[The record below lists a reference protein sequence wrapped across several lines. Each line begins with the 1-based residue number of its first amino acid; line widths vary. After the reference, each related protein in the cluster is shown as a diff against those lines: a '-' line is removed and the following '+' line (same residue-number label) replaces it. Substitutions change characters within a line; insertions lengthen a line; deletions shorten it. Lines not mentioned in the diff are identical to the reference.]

1 MRGLWAEFLMTDT
14 VATLVIRLSQTLD
27 AASEKLVERRLLFE
41 LVVLGLITREHVL
54 FIGPPGTGKS
64 AAVKS
69 AAEQFQGRYFEYLI
83 GRFTEPSELFGAL
96 DLAALK
102 AGEVRPVTQNML
114 PEANI
119 AFLDEIFL
127 GSTAILNTLLGV
139 LNERRYRRGTFE
151 KDVPLW
157 SCVAAS
163 NALPEDPMLQAFA
176 DRFLL
181 TSFIEPVSDQ
191 NLTALLSAGWTQ
203 AQGELGERPEDVTPP
218 LSAADLDVL
227 TQATGQVDLSDVL
240 EAYAHI
246 LRKLRVGGLML
257 SDRRLVKGQKLIAA
271 AALLAGRDKA
281 SVADLWPV
289 IYMVQDQG
297 LQTEVKDL
305 LATELG
311 KGENALLTESVSY
324 SSFGPQALSSEL
336 VQYGQK
342 LLQEKPALPSDPAFE
357 IWQVKL
363 EALLI
368 RIDAGFPEGE
378 VPENLAV
385 LKSGLVASVSR
396 DTPKPAAAS

>member
-1 MRGLWAEFLMTDT
+1 MTDT
-14 VATLVIRLSQTLD
+14 VTPLVSRLSQTID
-27 AASEKLVERRLLFE
+27 TASGKLVERRLLFE

-102 AGEVRPVTQNML
+102 DGEVRPVTQNML

-139 LNERRYRRGTFE
+139 LNERTYRRGTFE
-151 KDVPLW
+151 RQVPLW

-181 TSFIEPVSDQ
+181 TSFIEPVGEE
-191 NLTALLSAGWTQ
+191 NLTALLSAGWAR
-203 AQGELGERPEDVTPP
+203 AQTELGADMDRGAAP
-218 LSAADLDVL
+218 LSAADLEVL
-227 TQATGQVDLSDVL
+227 TKAAGQVDLSDVL
-240 EAYAHI
+240 EPYAHI
-246 LRKLRVGGLML
+246 LRKLRVGGLVL

-271 AALLAGRDKA
+271 AALLAGRYKA
-281 SVADLWPV
+281 TIADLWPIV
-289 IYMVQDQG
+289 FMVQDQG
-297 LQTEVKDL
+297 LQAEVKDL
-305 LATELG
+305 LATELSN
-311 KGENALLTESVSY
+311 GENTLLSESVRQ
-324 SSFGPQALSSEL
+324 SSFGPQALAAEL
-336 VQYGQK
+336 VTYGQQ
-342 LLQEKPALPSDPAFE
+342 LLQEKPAMPSDPSFE
-357 IWQVKL
+357 MWQVKL
-363 EALLI
+363 ESLLI
-368 RIDAGFPEGE
+368 RIDAGFPEDDL
-378 VPENLAV
+378 PENLAV
-385 LKSGLVASVSR
+385 LKAGLMASVSHE
-396 DTPKPAAAS
+396 TPQAEAL

>member
-1 MRGLWAEFLMTDT
+1 MSDEIAP
-14 VATLVIRLSQTLD
+14 LVSRLSNVID
-27 AASEKLVERRLLFE
+27 IASAKLVERRLLFE

-102 AGEVRPVTQNML
+102 DGEVRPVTQNML

-139 LNERRYRRGTFE
+139 LNERTYRRGTFE
-151 KDVPLW
+151 RQVPLW

-181 TSFIEPVSDQ
+181 TSFIEPVSEE
-191 NLTALLSAGWTQ
+191 NLTALLRAGWEQ
-203 AQGELGERPEDVTPP
+203 AQTELGTDTKADSTP
-218 LSAADLDVL
+218 LSAADLEVL
-227 TQATGQVDLSDVL
+227 TQAAAQVDLSDVL
-240 EAYAHI
+240 EPYAHI
-246 LRKLRVGGLML
+246 LRKLRVGGLAL

-271 AALLAGRDKA
+271 AALLAGRQKA
-281 SVADLWPV
+281 GISDLWPV
-289 IYMVQDQG
+289 VYMVQDQG

-305 LATELG
+305 LTAELA
-311 KGENALLTESVSY
+311 KGENALLSESVRQ
-324 SSFGPQALSSEL
+324 SSFGPQALAGEL

-342 LLQEKPALPSDPAFE
+342 LLQEKPAMPSDPAFE
-357 IWQVKL
+357 VWQVKL
-363 EALLI
+363 ESLLI
-368 RIDAGFPEGE
+368 RIDAGFAEEGMPESLE
-378 VPENLAV
+378 L
-385 LKSGLVASVSR
+385 LKTGLMASVSHE
-396 DTPKPAAAS
+396 TPQPDPS

>member
-1 MRGLWAEFLMTDT
+1 MTKT
-14 VATLVIRLSQTLD
+14 IPTLIDRVSRTLD
-27 AASEKLVERRLLFE
+27 AASGKLVERRLLFE

-69 AAEQFQGRYFEYLI
+69 AADQFQGRYFEYLI

-102 AGEVRPVTQNML
+102 DGKVRPVTQNML

-139 LNERRYRRGTFE
+139 LNERRYRRGTYE
-151 KDVPLW
+151 TKVPLW
-157 SCVAAS
+157 SCVAAA
-163 NALPEDPMLQAFA
+163 NTLPEDPMLQAFA

-181 TSFIEPVSDQ
+181 TSFIAPVSEE
-191 NLTALLSAGWTQ
+191 NLTALLSAGWVQ
-203 AQGELGERPEDVTPP
+203 AKDELGSESSETSAN
-218 LSAADLDVL
+218 LSAEDLEVL
-227 TQATGQVDLSDVL
+227 TQATARVDLSDVL
-240 EAYAHI
+240 EPYAHI

-271 AALLAGRDKA
+271 AALLAGRHKA
-281 SVADLWPV
+281 SLADLWPV
-289 IYMVQDQG
+289 VYMVQDQG
-297 LQTEVKDL
+297 LQAEVKDV
-305 LATELG
+305 LAAELA

-324 SSFGPQALSSEL
+324 SSYGPQALASEL
-336 VQYGQK
+336 VQYGQT
-342 LLQEKPALPSDPAFE
+342 LLGEKPTLASDPAFE

-363 EALLI
+363 ESLLI
-368 RIDAGFPEGE
+368 RIDAGFPDDEM
-378 VPENLAV
+378 PENLAL
-385 LKSGLVASVSR
+385 LKSGLVASVSHSS
-396 DTPKPAAAS
+396 PEPVSN

>member
-1 MRGLWAEFLMTDT
+1 MADT
-14 VATLVIRLSQTLD
+14 LSDLLTRLSQTLD
-27 AASEKLVERRLLFE
+27 VASKKLVERRLLFE

-69 AAEQFQGRYFEYLI
+69 AAEQFQGRYFEYLV

-102 AGEVRPVTQNML
+102 DGEVRPVTHNML

-139 LNERRYRRGTFE
+139 LNERQYRRGTFE

-181 TSFIEPVSDQ
+181 TSFIEPVSEE
-191 NLTALLSAGWTQ
+191 NLTALLTAGWTQ
-203 AQGELGERPEDVTPP
+203 AQGELGTQSEGTKIP
-218 LSAADLDVL
+218 LTAQDLETL
-227 TQATGQVDLSDVL
+227 TRATGQIDLSDVL
-240 EAYAHI
+240 ESYAHI
-246 LRKLRVGGLML
+246 LRKLRVSGLVL

-271 AALLAGRDKA
+271 AALLAGRTKA
-281 SVADLWPV
+281 SLADLWPV
-289 IYMVQDQG
+289 VYMVQDKG

-305 LATELG
+305 LAAELA
-311 KGENALLTESVSY
+311 KGENALLVESVGY
-324 SSFGPQALSSEL
+324 SSFGPQALANEL

-342 LLQEKPALPSDPAFE
+342 LLEGKPTLPSDPAFE
-357 IWQVKL
+357 MWQVKL

-368 RIDAGFPEGE
+368 RIDAGFPEDDL
-378 VPENLAV
+378 PESLSL
-385 LKSGLVASVSR
+385 LKSGLIASVSHSAPV
-396 DTPKPAAAS
+396 TSPETSES

>member
-1 MRGLWAEFLMTDT
+1 MDEKIS
-14 VATLVIRLSQTLD
+14 TLVARLSQTID
-27 AASEKLVERRLLFE
+27 QASSQLVERRLLFE
-41 LVVLGLITREHVL
+41 LVVLALITKEHVL

-102 AGEVRPVTQNML
+102 EGELRPVTQNML

-139 LNERRYRRGTFE
+139 LNERRYRRGAFE

-181 TSFIEPVSDQ
+181 TSFIEPVSEE
-191 NLTALLSAGWTQ
+191 NLTSLLAAGWAQARSELGTSNASQHAALSAQ
-203 AQGELGERPEDVTPP
+203 
-218 LSAADLDVL
+218 DLAML
-227 TQATGQVDLSDVL
+227 TEATGHIDLSDVQ
-240 EAYAHI
+240 EPYAHI
-246 LRKLRVGGLML
+246 LRKLRVGGLVL

-289 IYMVQDQG
+289 VYMVQDAS
-297 LQTEVKDL
+297 LQAEVKEL
-305 LATELG
+305 LAAELA
-311 KGENALLTESVSY
+311 KAENALLTQSVTY
-324 SSFGPQALSSEL
+324 SSYGPQALAAEL
-336 VQYGQK
+336 VDYGQT
-342 LLQEKPALPSDPAFE
+342 LLTQKPALTSDPAFE

-363 EALLI
+363 ESLLI
-368 RIDAGFPEGE
+368 RIDAGFPEGDM
-378 VPENLAV
+378 PETLSL
-385 LKSGLVASVSR
+385 LKTGLVAAISH
-396 DTPKPAAAS
+396 DAPAPAQS

>member
-1 MRGLWAEFLMTDT
+1 MSDEIAP
-14 VATLVIRLSQTLD
+14 LVSRLSNVIDL
-27 AASEKLVERRLLFE
+27 ASAKLVERRLLFE

-102 AGEVRPVTQNML
+102 DGEVRPVTQNML

-139 LNERRYRRGTFE
+139 LNERTYRRGTFE
-151 KDVPLW
+151 RQVPLW

-181 TSFIEPVSDQ
+181 TSFIEPVSEE
-191 NLTALLSAGWTQ
+191 NLTALLRAGWAQ
-203 AQGELGERPEDVTPP
+203 AQTELGADAEAGNNP
-218 LSAADLDVL
+218 LSAANLEVL
-227 TQATGQVDLSDVL
+227 TQAAGQVDLSDVL

-246 LRKLRVGGLML
+246 LRKLRVGGLAL

-271 AALLAGRDKA
+271 AALLAGRQKA
-281 SVADLWPV
+281 GIADLWPV
-289 IYMVQDQG
+289 VYMVQDQG

-305 LATELG
+305 LTAELA
-311 KGENALLTESVSY
+311 KGENALLSESVRQ
-324 SSFGPQALSSEL
+324 SSFGPQALAGEL

-342 LLQEKPALPSDPAFE
+342 LLQEKPTMPSDPAFE
-357 IWQVKL
+357 VWQVKL
-363 EALLI
+363 ESLLI
-368 RIDAGFPEGE
+368 RIDAGFAEEGMPESLE
-378 VPENLAV
+378 L
-385 LKSGLVASVSR
+385 LKTGLMASVSHE
-396 DTPKPAAAS
+396 TPQPDPS

>member
-1 MRGLWAEFLMTDT
+1 MTKT
-14 VATLVIRLSQTLD
+14 IPALVNRLSQTLD
-27 AASEKLVERRLLFE
+27 AASGKLVERRLLFE

-69 AAEQFQGRYFEYLI
+69 AADQFQGRYFEYLI

-102 AGEVRPVTQNML
+102 EGEVRPVTQNML

-139 LNERRYRRGTFE
+139 LNERRYRRGTYE

-163 NALPEDPMLQAFA
+163 NTLPEDPMLQAFA

-181 TSFIEPVSDQ
+181 TSFLAPVSEE
-191 NLTALLSAGWTQ
+191 NLTALLSAGWVQ
-203 AQGELGERPEDVTPP
+203 AQNELGPGADDSTAN
-218 LSAADLDVL
+218 LSAQDLETL
-227 TQATGQVDLSDVL
+227 TRATAQVDLSDVL
-240 EAYAHI
+240 EPYAHI
-246 LRKLRVGGLML
+246 LRKLRVGGLTL

-271 AALLAGRDKA
+271 AALLAGRPKA

-289 IYMVQDQG
+289 VYMVQDQG
-297 LQTEVKDL
+297 LQAEVKDL
-305 LATELG
+305 LAAELA
-311 KGENALLTESVSY
+311 KGENALLTESVSH
-324 SSFGPQALSSEL
+324 SSYGPQALASEL
-336 VQYGQK
+336 VQYGQT
-342 LLQEKPALPSDPAFE
+342 LLGEKPVLASDPAFE

-363 EALLI
+363 ESLLI
-368 RIDAGFPEGE
+368 RIDAGFPDDDM
-378 VPENLAV
+378 PENLAL
-385 LKSGLVASVSR
+385 LKSGLVASVSHS
-396 DTPKPAAAS
+396 TPEPAEN

>member
-1 MRGLWAEFLMTDT
+1 MTDT
-14 VATLVIRLSQTLD
+14 LPTLVNRLSQTLD
-27 AASEKLVERRLLFE
+27 AVSGKLVERRLLFE
-41 LVVLGLITREHVL
+41 IVVLGLITREHVL

-102 AGEVRPVTQNML
+102 SGEVKPVTQKML

-119 AFLDEIFL
+119 AFLDEVFL

-151 KDVPLW
+151 QDVPLW

-163 NALPEDPMLQAFA
+163 NSLPEDPMLQAFA

-181 TSFIEPVSDQ
+181 TTFIDPVSDE
-191 NLTALLSAGWTQ
+191 NLTALLTAGWTA
-203 AQGELGERPEDVTPP
+203 AQSELGQDTQITDTP
-218 LSAADLDVL
+218 LSAQDLEAL
-227 TQATGQVDLSDVL
+227 TLATGKVDLSDVL
-240 EAYAHI
+240 EPYAHI
-246 LRKLRVGGLML
+246 LRKLRVAGLTL

-281 SVADLWPV
+281 SVADLWPI
-289 IYMVQDQG
+289 IYMVQDKG
-297 LQTEVKDL
+297 LQAEVKDL
-305 LATELG
+305 LAAELA
-311 KGENALLTESVSY
+311 KGDNALLSESVNY
-324 SSFGPQALSSEL
+324 SSYGPQALAGEL
-336 VQYGQK
+336 VQYGKK
-342 LLQEKPALPSDPAFE
+342 LLNEKPAMPSDPAFE
-357 IWQVKL
+357 VWQVKL

-368 RIDAGFPEGE
+368 RIDAGFAQDDL
-378 VPENLAV
+378 PENLAL
-385 LKSGLVASVSR
+385 LKSGLVASVSHAA
-396 DTPKPAAAS
+396 PAPEAS